1 MTAEGQATS
10 AATQG
15 LDWLTQARPMWVDAS
30 QGFAESASGEV
41 NVFQG
46 SYISTQSVWA
56 TTEYP
61 ALMANPNVTNII
73 YHGVGW

>member
-1 MTAEGQATS
+1 
-10 AATQG
+10 
-15 LDWLTQARPMWVDAS
+15 MWVDAS

-41 NVFQG
+41 NVSQG